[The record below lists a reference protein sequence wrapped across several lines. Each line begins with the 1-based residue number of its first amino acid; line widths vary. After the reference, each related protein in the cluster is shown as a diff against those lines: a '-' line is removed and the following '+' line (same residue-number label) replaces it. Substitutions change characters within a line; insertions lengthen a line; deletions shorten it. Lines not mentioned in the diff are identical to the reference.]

1 VNRSQISNTQRN
13 ADNHLVRKAQRGDPQ
28 AFEVLYN
35 EHKSKVYSL
44 CLRMTAN
51 VAEAEDLTQ
60 EAFLQVFRK
69 ISTFRNDSAFST
81 WLYRLT
87 VNTVLMHFRKRRPYQ
102 VSLDQPSE
110 SDLGSA
116 LKEYGGADP
125 RLSTSVERIALS
137 RALQKLPRGYRNI
150 FMLHEIRGYDHRE
163 IADRLRC
170 SVGNSKSQLH
180 KAKTK
185 LREIFLFSTA
195 LPRAD
200 VPGR

>member
-1 VNRSQISNTQRN
+1 
-13 ADNHLVRKAQRGDPQ
+13 
-28 AFEVLYN
+28 
-35 EHKSKVYSL
+35 
-44 CLRMTAN
+44 MTAN
-51 VAEAEDLTQ
+51 ATEAEDLTQ

-69 ISTFRNDSAFST
+69 ISTFRSDSAFST

-87 VNTVLMHFRKRRPYQ
+87 VNTVLMHFRKRHPYL
-102 VSLDQPSE
+102 VPLDQPSG
-110 SDLGSA
+110 SDPSA
-116 LKEYGGADP
+116 PLKEYGGVDG
-125 RLSTSVERIALS
+125 RLSKSVERIALS

-150 FMLHEIRGYDHRE
+150 FVLHEIRGYDHRE

-185 LREIFLFSTA
+185 LREIFVFSTA

-200 VPGR
+200 CPGS